1 MGPQTN
7 HTEGGLF
14 CGKGDMLID
23 TPSIT
28 QLSTVISQVAGPAF
42 LLAAQAEF
50 LDVLIS
56 RMDRVL
62 DRSRALSVLSDDDPQ
77 VHLRTELPA
86 LKQRAVLLHRAIYWT
101 VGSGVVTSLLVI
113 LAFLTAFFRFRHE
126 VGAAIMFT
134 IALTMF
140 ATALIVFAKEVKLG
154 FSEVEQCIA
163 SSQRRG
169 T

>member
-1 MGPQTN
+1 
-7 HTEGGLF
+7 
-14 CGKGDMLID
+14 MLLD
-23 TPSIT
+23 TPSIN

-56 RMDRVL
+56 RMDRVV
-62 DRSRALSVLSDDDPQ
+62 DRSRSLSVLSDDDPQ
-77 VHLRTELPA
+77 VNLRTELPA
-86 LKQRAVLLHRAIYWT
+86 LQQRAGLLHRAIYWT

-134 IALTMF
+134 IALAMF
-140 ATALIVFAKEVKLG
+140 AAALIVFAREVKLA
-154 FSEVEQCIA
+154 FSEVDQIIA
-163 SSQRRG
+163 TSRSHVTQVLQ
-169 T
+169 

>member
-1 MGPQTN
+1 
-7 HTEGGLF
+7 
-14 CGKGDMLID
+14 MLLD
-23 TPSIT
+23 TPSIN

-56 RMDRVL
+56 RMDRVV
-62 DRSRALSVLSDDDPQ
+62 DRSRELSLLSDDDPQ
-77 VHLRTELPA
+77 AHLQTELPT
-86 LKQRAVLLHRAIYWT
+86 LKQRAVLLHRAIYWA

-113 LAFLTAFFRFRHE
+113 LAFITAFFRFRHE
-126 VGAAIMFT
+126 VGAAIMFA

-140 ATALIVFAKEVKLG
+140 AAALIVFAREVKLA

-163 SSQRRG
+163 ASRSHSTQELQ
-169 T
+169 

>member
-1 MGPQTN
+1 
-7 HTEGGLF
+7 
-14 CGKGDMLID
+14 MLLD
-23 TPSIT
+23 TPSID

-56 RMDRVL
+56 RMDRVV
-62 DRSRALSVLSDDDPQ
+62 DRSRTLSVPSDDDPYE
-77 VHLRTELPA
+77 HLRTELPA
-86 LKQRAVLLHRAIYWT
+86 LKKRAVLLHRAIYWT

-113 LAFLTAFFRFRHE
+113 LAFMTAFFRFRHE

-134 IALTMF
+134 VALAMF
-140 ATALIVFAKEVKLG
+140 AAALILFAREVKLA
-154 FSEVEQCIA
+154 FSEVDQIMAA
-163 SSQRRG
+163 SGSPG

>member
-1 MGPQTN
+1 
-7 HTEGGLF
+7 
-14 CGKGDMLID
+14 MLLD
-23 TPSIT
+23 TPSIN

-56 RMDRVL
+56 RMDRVV
-62 DRSRALSVLSDDDPQ
+62 DRSRSLSVLSDDDPQ
-77 VHLRTELPA
+77 ASLRTELPA

-113 LAFLTAFFRFRHE
+113 LAFITAFFRFRHE
-126 VGAAIMFT
+126 VGAAIMFA

-140 ATALIVFAKEVKLG
+140 AAALIAFAREVKLA

-163 SSQRRG
+163 ASRPRR